1 MKLAAV
7 KSPHSSGIAIVRGY
21 ISIYVAFETR
31 INNDLINVMFN
42 RFAKLFCKT
51 QAYFTDLSECKYRH
65 YVIVLPQNFRYYAL
79 RAICEN
85 KSSSVWFVGHT
96 DYLRGCMADIIYNG
110 AKVIEYARSRKGQSE
125 ATAVTWG
132 CSPEFDATRSTE
144 VSFVEDGAF
153 VAIPR
158 PIPRSGSRYI
168 PKVPLS
174 DVMYTPPF
182 IHLSSSHLP

>member
-1 MKLAAV
+1 
-7 KSPHSSGIAIVRGY
+7 
-21 ISIYVAFETR
+21 
-31 INNDLINVMFN
+31 
-42 RFAKLFCKT
+42 
-51 QAYFTDLSECKYRH
+51 
-65 YVIVLPQNFRYYAL
+65 
-79 RAICEN
+79 
-85 KSSSVWFVGHT
+85 
-96 DYLRGCMADIIYNG
+96 MADIIYNG

-174 DVMYTPPF
+174 VVMYTSPF
-182 IHLSSSHLP
+182 IHLSSSHLENVIKLSQRNRINYIVDNDYIDARKDLALSC

>member
-1 MKLAAV
+1 
-7 KSPHSSGIAIVRGY
+7 
-21 ISIYVAFETR
+21 
-31 INNDLINVMFN
+31 
-42 RFAKLFCKT
+42 
-51 QAYFTDLSECKYRH
+51 
-65 YVIVLPQNFRYYAL
+65 
-79 RAICEN
+79 
-85 KSSSVWFVGHT
+85 
-96 DYLRGCMADIIYNG
+96 MADIIYNG

-168 PKVPLS
+168 PKVSLS
-174 DVMYTPPF
+174 VVMYMLLFTIAAHICEIVVNVIKLSRRNLYQLF
-182 IHLSSSHLP
+182 HLDNVYSDIRGCDICISLTYYIKAVVLFNYYIFYHLTLNLFDNDAT

>member
-1 MKLAAV
+1 
-7 KSPHSSGIAIVRGY
+7 
-21 ISIYVAFETR
+21 
-31 INNDLINVMFN
+31 
-42 RFAKLFCKT
+42 
-51 QAYFTDLSECKYRH
+51 
-65 YVIVLPQNFRYYAL
+65 
-79 RAICEN
+79 
-85 KSSSVWFVGHT
+85 
-96 DYLRGCMADIIYNG
+96 MADIIYNG

-168 PKVPLS
+168 PKVPFS
-174 DVMYTPPF
+174 VIMYTPPF
-182 IHLSSSHLP
+182 IIVAPTGP

>member
-1 MKLAAV
+1 
-7 KSPHSSGIAIVRGY
+7 
-21 ISIYVAFETR
+21 
-31 INNDLINVMFN
+31 
-42 RFAKLFCKT
+42 
-51 QAYFTDLSECKYRH
+51 
-65 YVIVLPQNFRYYAL
+65 
-79 RAICEN
+79 
-85 KSSSVWFVGHT
+85 
-96 DYLRGCMADIIYNG
+96 MADIIYNG

-168 PKVPLS
+168 PKVSLS
-174 DVMYTPPF
+174 VVMYMLLFTIAAHICEIVVNVIKLSRRNLYQLFHLDIVYSDIRGQMRHSYLINLLHQGCCF
-182 IHLSSSHLP
+182 I

>member
-1 MKLAAV
+1 
-7 KSPHSSGIAIVRGY
+7 
-21 ISIYVAFETR
+21 
-31 INNDLINVMFN
+31 
-42 RFAKLFCKT
+42 
-51 QAYFTDLSECKYRH
+51 
-65 YVIVLPQNFRYYAL
+65 
-79 RAICEN
+79 
-85 KSSSVWFVGHT
+85 
-96 DYLRGCMADIIYNG
+96 MADIIYNG

-168 PKVPLS
+168 PKVLLS
-174 DVMYTPPF
+174 VVMYTPPF
-182 IHLSSSHLP
+182 IILAPTGPKKTYN